1 MPGLPA
7 EAGRFQQPH
16 GCPIRLFNTPKR
28 IKGWIPA
35 FAGMTSKSIPMTT
48 TTHPPAGTPHADYA
62 GQPVVEIE
70 RDGVRYT
77 LLGTAHVSRASIEA
91 VNAAIGSGRF
101 DAVAVELDEQRHKAL
116 TNPDALA
123 QLDLVKV
130 IRERKVAPFA
140 ANLALAAYQRRLA
153 EQLGIEPG
161 AELKAA
167 ATGAAE
173 RGLPLQLID
182 RDVGITFRRILQGLR
197 WWDRMKLVGGVAAG
211 LFDREEVSED
221 DIERLKEG
229 DMLES
234 SFGEFARDTPSLYA
248 TLIDE
253 RDQYMAAKLRE
264 RGDGA
269 RHVLAVVGAG
279 HLKGM
284 ARYLADD
291 AREPSALTAELA
303 HVVAKRN
310 IPWISIVLMLLICGG
325 IAWGYFHGGRELGR
339 DLLLQWV
346 AWTAGLAGL
355 GALLARGHVLSVLA
369 AAISAPLKPFRPGLP
384 PGMFSALAEVHLR
397 KPAYPDFLA
406 LRDDAQTVAGWYR
419 NRVCRVVLVFLLSNI
434 GSAVGVWISGA
445 AILGKLL

>member
-1 MPGLPA
+1 MTDPSLPA
-7 EAGRFQQPH
+7 D
-16 GCPIRLFNTPKR
+16 TPLN
-28 IKGWIPA
+28 G
-35 FAGMTSKSIPMTT
+35 G
-48 TTHPPAGTPHADYA
+48 GYA

-70 RDGVRYT
+70 RDGVHYT
-77 LLGTAHVSRASIEA
+77 LLGTAHVSKASIEA
-91 VNAAIGSGRF
+91 VNAAIDSGRF

-167 ATGAAE
+167 ATEAVA
-173 RGLPLQLID
+173 RGLSMQLID
-182 RDVGITFRRILQGLR
+182 RDVGITFRRILQGLS
-197 WWDRMKLVGGVAAG
+197 WWDRAKLIGSVAGG
-211 LFDREEVSED
+211 LFASEEVSED

-234 SFGEFARDTPSLYA
+234 SFGEFARETPSLYA
-248 TLIDE
+248 SLIDE

-269 RHVLAVVGAG
+269 KHVLAVVGAG

-284 ARYLADD
+284 AKYLAEDPR
-291 AREPSALTAELA
+291 APESVTAGL
-303 HVVAKRN
+303 VQVAKKRN
-310 IPWISIVLMLLICGG
+310 IPWITLALMLLICGG
-325 IAWGYFHGGRELGR
+325 IGWGYFHGGRELGR
-339 DLLLQWV
+339 DLLLQWF
-346 AWTAGLAGL
+346 AWTGGLAAL
-355 GALLARGHVLSVLA
+355 GALLARGHVLSILA
-369 AAISAPLKPFRPGLP
+369 AAIAAPLKPFRPGLP

-406 LRDDAQTVAGWYR
+406 LRDDAQTLAGWYR
-419 NRVCRVVLVFLLSNI
+419 NRVCRVVLVFLLTNL
-434 GSAVGVWISGA
+434 GSMIGVWISGA
-445 AILGKLL
+445 SILGRLMH

>member
-1 MPGLPA
+1 MTDPSLPT
-7 EAGRFQQPH
+7 
-16 GCPIRLFNTPKR
+16 NT
-28 IKGWIPA
+28 G
-35 FAGMTSKSIPMTT
+35 
-48 TTHPPAGTPHADYA
+48 YA
-62 GQPVVEIE
+62 GQPVVEIG
-70 RDGVRYT
+70 RDGVHYT
-77 LLGTAHVSRASIEA
+77 LLGTAHVSKASIDA
-91 VNAAIGSGRF
+91 VNAAIDSGRF

-130 IRERKVAPFA
+130 IREKKVAPFA

-167 ATGAAE
+167 ATEAVA
-173 RGLPLQLID
+173 RGLSMQLID
-182 RDVGITFRRILQGLR
+182 RDVGITFRRILQGLS
-197 WWDRMKLVGGVAAG
+197 WWDRAKLISSVAAG
-211 LFDREEVSED
+211 LFASDDVSED

-234 SFGEFARDTPSLYA
+234 SFGEFARETPSLYA
-248 TLIDE
+248 SLIDE

-269 RHVLAVVGAG
+269 KHVLAVVGAG

-284 ARYLADD
+284 AKYLAEETR
-291 AREPSALTAELA
+291 APEALTAEL
-303 HVVAKRN
+303 VQVRQKRN
-310 IPWISIVLMLLICGG
+310 IPWITLTLMLLICGG
-325 IAWGYFHGGRELGR
+325 IVWGYFHGGRALGR

-346 AWTAGLAGL
+346 AWTGGLAAL
-355 GALLARGHVLSVLA
+355 GALLARGHVLSILA
-369 AAISAPLKPFRPGLP
+369 AGIAAPLKPFRPGLP

-406 LRDDAQTVAGWYR
+406 LRDDAQTLAGWYR
-419 NRVCRVVLVFLLSNI
+419 NRVCRVVLVFLLSNL

-445 AILGKLL
+445 SILGRLLH

>member
-1 MPGLPA
+1 MMDDALPA
-7 EAGRFQQPH
+7 APLQ
-16 GCPIRLFNTPKR
+16 I
-28 IKGWIPA
+28 
-35 FAGMTSKSIPMTT
+35 
-48 TTHPPAGTPHADYA
+48 A
-62 GQPVVEIE
+62 GQPVVDLT

-77 LLGTAHVSRASIEA
+77 LLGTAHVSQASIDA
-91 VNAAIGSGRF
+91 VQAAIDSGRF

-116 TNPDALA
+116 TNPEALA
-123 QLDLVKV
+123 QMDLVKV
-130 IRERKVAPFA
+130 IREKKVAPFA

-167 ATGAAE
+167 ATEAVA

-182 RDVGITFRRILQGLR
+182 RDVGITFRRILQGLS
-197 WWDRMKLVGGVAAG
+197 WWDRAKLMGGLAGG
-211 LFDREEVSED
+211 LFANDEVSAD

-253 RDQYMAAKLRE
+253 RDRYMAAKLRE

-269 RHVLAVVGAG
+269 KHVLAVVGAG

-284 ARYLADD
+284 AKYLAEETR
-291 AREPSALTAELA
+291 APGALTDELA
-303 HVVAKRN
+303 QVKARRN
-310 IPWISIVLMLLICGG
+310 IPWITMTLMLLIGGG
-325 IAWGYFHGGRELGR
+325 IVWGYFNGGRALGREL
-339 DLLLQWV
+339 LVQWV

-355 GALLARGHVLSVLA
+355 GALLARGHVLSILA

-406 LRDDAQTVAGWYR
+406 LRDDAQTLAGWYR
-419 NRVCRVVLVFLLSNI
+419 NRVCRVVLVFLFTNL
-434 GSAVGVWISGA
+434 GSMLGVWISGA
-445 AILGKLL
+445 AIARKLLG

>member
-1 MPGLPA
+1 MMDDALPA
-7 EAGRFQQPH
+7 APLQ
-16 GCPIRLFNTPKR
+16 I
-28 IKGWIPA
+28 
-35 FAGMTSKSIPMTT
+35 
-48 TTHPPAGTPHADYA
+48 A
-62 GQPVVEIE
+62 GQPVVELT

-77 LLGTAHVSRASIEA
+77 LLGTAHVSQASIDA
-91 VNAAIGSGRF
+91 VQAAIDSGRF

-130 IRERKVAPFA
+130 IREKKVAPFA

-167 ATGAAE
+167 ATEAVA

-182 RDVGITFRRILQGLR
+182 RDVGITFRRILQGLS
-197 WWDRMKLVGGVAAG
+197 WWDRAQLIGGVAGG

-253 RDQYMAAKLRE
+253 RDRYMAAKLRE

-269 RHVLAVVGAG
+269 KHVLAVVGAG

-284 ARYLADD
+284 AKYLAEETR
-291 AREPSALTAELA
+291 APGALTDELVQVKA
-303 HVVAKRN
+303 RRN
-310 IPWISIVLMLLICGG
+310 IPWITMTLMLLIGGG
-325 IAWGYFHGGRELGR
+325 IVWGYFNGGRALGREL
-339 DLLLQWV
+339 LVQWV
-346 AWTAGLAGL
+346 AWTASLAGL
-355 GALLARGHVLSVLA
+355 GALLARGHVLSILA

-406 LRDDAQTVAGWYR
+406 LRDDAQTLAGWYR
-419 NRVCRVVLVFLLSNI
+419 NRVCRVVLVFLFTNL
-434 GSAVGVWISGA
+434 GSMLGVWISGA
-445 AILGKLL
+445 AIARKLLG

>member
-1 MPGLPA
+1 MK
-7 EAGRFQQPH
+7 ESRF
-16 GCPIRLFNTPKR
+16 
-28 IKGWIPA
+28 
-35 FAGMTSKSIPMTT
+35 
-48 TTHPPAGTPHADYA
+48 AD
-62 GQPVVEIE
+62 QPVVELE
-70 RDGVRYT
+70 RDGVHYT
-77 LLGTAHVSRASIEA
+77 LLGTAHVSKTSIDA
-91 VNAAIGSGRF
+91 VLAAIDSGRF

-116 TNPDALA
+116 TKPEDLQ

-153 EQLGIEPG
+153 EQLDIEPG

-167 ATGAAE
+167 ATEAVA
-173 RGLPLQLID
+173 RGLHLQLID
-182 RDVGITFRRILQGLR
+182 RDVGITFRRILQGLS
-197 WWDRMKLVGGVAAG
+197 WWDRTKLIGGVAGG

-253 RDQYMAAKLRE
+253 RDRYMAAKLRE
-264 RGDGA
+264 RSDGA

-284 ARYLADD
+284 AKYLVEETRAP
-291 AREPSALTAELA
+291 EALTSELA
-303 HVVAKRN
+303 HVAKKRN
-310 IPWISIVLMLLICGG
+310 IPWITLVLMLLIGGG
-325 IAWGYFHGGRELGR
+325 IAWGYFNGGRDLGR
-339 DLLLQWV
+339 ELLLQWF

-355 GALLARGHVLSVLA
+355 GALLARGHILSILA

-406 LRDDAQTVAGWYR
+406 LRDDAQTLAGWYR
-419 NRVCRVVLVFLLSNI
+419 NRVCRVVLVFLFTNL
-434 GSAVGVWISGA
+434 GSMLGVWISGA
-445 AILGKLL
+445 AIARKLIG

>member
-1 MPGLPA
+1 MTDPSLPA
-7 EAGRFQQPH
+7 D
-16 GCPIRLFNTPKR
+16 TPLN
-28 IKGWIPA
+28 G
-35 FAGMTSKSIPMTT
+35 G
-48 TTHPPAGTPHADYA
+48 GYA
-62 GQPVVEIE
+62 GQPVIEVE
-70 RDGVRYT
+70 RDGVHYT
-77 LLGTAHVSRASIEA
+77 LLGTAHVSKASIDA
-91 VNAAIGSGRF
+91 VNAAIDSGRF
-101 DAVAVELDEQRHKAL
+101 DAVAVELDDQRHKAL
-116 TNPDALA
+116 TNQDALA

-130 IRERKVAPFA
+130 IREKKTAPFA

-167 ATGAAE
+167 ATEAVA
-173 RGLPLQLID
+173 RGLSMQLID
-182 RDVGITFRRILQGLR
+182 RDVGITFRRILQGLS
-197 WWDRMKLVGGVAAG
+197 WWDRAKLISSVAAG
-211 LFDREEVSED
+211 LFASDDVSED

-234 SFGEFARDTPSLYA
+234 SFGEFARETPSLYA
-248 TLIDE
+248 SLIDE

-269 RHVLAVVGAG
+269 KHVLAVVGAG

-284 ARYLADD
+284 AKYLAEETR
-291 AREPSALTAELA
+291 APEALTAEL
-303 HVVAKRN
+303 VQVKQKRN
-310 IPWISIVLMLLICGG
+310 IPWITLTLMLLICGG
-325 IAWGYFHGGRELGR
+325 IAWGYFHGGRALGR

-346 AWTAGLAGL
+346 VWTGGLAGL
-355 GALLARGHVLSVLA
+355 GALLARGHVLSILA

-406 LRDDAQTVAGWYR
+406 LRDDAQTLAGWYR
-419 NRVCRVVLVFLLSNI
+419 NRVCRVVLVFLLSNL

-445 AILGKLL
+445 SILGRLLH

>member
-1 MPGLPA
+1 MT
-7 EAGRFQQPH
+7 EAAAH
-16 GCPIRLFNTPKR
+16 DS
-28 IKGWIPA
+28 A
-35 FAGMTSKSIPMTT
+35 S
-48 TTHPPAGTPHADYA
+48 YA
-62 GQPVVEIE
+62 GQPVVELE
-70 RDGVRYT
+70 RDGVHYT

-91 VNAAIGSGRF
+91 VNAAIDSGRF

-116 TNPDALA
+116 TQPDALA

-130 IRERKVAPFA
+130 IREKKVAPFA

-167 ATGAAE
+167 ATEAVA
-173 RGLPLQLID
+173 RGLSLQLID
-182 RDVGITFRRILQGLR
+182 RDVGITFRRIMQGLS
-197 WWDRMKLVGGVAAG
+197 WWDRAKLIGSVAAG
-211 LFDREEVSED
+211 LFDREDVSEA

-234 SFGEFARDTPSLYA
+234 SFGEFARETPTLYA

-253 RDQYMAAKLRE
+253 RDRYMAARLRE

-269 RHVLAVVGAG
+269 KHVLAVVGAG

-284 ARYLADD
+284 AKYLAEEQR
-291 AREPSALTAELA
+291 APEALTAELA
-303 HVVAKRN
+303 HVRQKRN
-310 IPWISIVLMLLICGG
+310 IPWITLTLMLLICGG
-325 IAWGYFHGGRELGR
+325 IAWGYFHGGRALGR

-346 AWTAGLAGL
+346 AWTGGLAAL
-355 GALLARGHVLSVLA
+355 GALLARGHVLSILA
-369 AAISAPLKPFRPGLP
+369 AAVAAPLKPFRPGLP

-397 KPAYPDFLA
+397 KPAYLDFLA
-406 LRDDAQTVAGWYR
+406 LRDDAQTLAGWYR
-419 NRVCRVVLVFLLSNI
+419 NRVCRVVLVFLLTNI

-445 AILGKLL
+445 SILGRLLH

>member
-1 MPGLPA
+1 MT
-7 EAGRFQQPH
+7 EAATQDS
-16 GCPIRLFNTPKR
+16 
-28 IKGWIPA
+28 A
-35 FAGMTSKSIPMTT
+35 S
-48 TTHPPAGTPHADYA
+48 YA
-62 GQPVVEIE
+62 GQPVIELE
-70 RDGVRYT
+70 RDGVHYT
-77 LLGTAHVSRASIEA
+77 LLGTAHVSKASIDA
-91 VNAAIGSGRF
+91 VNAAIDSGRF

-130 IRERKVAPFA
+130 IREKKIAPFA

-167 ATGAAE
+167 ATEAVA
-173 RGLPLQLID
+173 RGLSLQLID
-182 RDVGITFRRILQGLR
+182 RDVGITFRRILQGLS
-197 WWDRMKLVGGVAAG
+197 WWDRAKLIGSVATG
-211 LFDREEVSED
+211 LFDREDVSED

-234 SFGEFARDTPSLYA
+234 SFGEFARETPTLYA
-248 TLIDE
+248 SLIDE

-269 RHVLAVVGAG
+269 KHVLAVVGAG

-284 ARYLADD
+284 AKYLAEETR
-291 AREPSALTAELA
+291 APEALTAEL
-303 HVVAKRN
+303 VQVKQKRN
-310 IPWISIVLMLLICGG
+310 IPWITLTLMVLICGG
-325 IAWGYFHGGRELGR
+325 IAWGYFHGGRALGR

-346 AWTAGLAGL
+346 AWTGGLAAL
-355 GALLARGHVLSVLA
+355 GALLARGHVLSILA
-369 AAISAPLKPFRPGLP
+369 AAIAAPLKPFRPGLP

-406 LRDDAQTVAGWYR
+406 LRDDAQTLAGWYR
-419 NRVCRVVLVFLLSNI
+419 NRVCRVVLVFLLSNL
-434 GSAVGVWISGA
+434 GSMIGVWISGA
-445 AILGKLL
+445 AIFGKLMH

>member
-1 MPGLPA
+1 MDDALPA
-7 EAGRFQQPH
+7 APLQ
-16 GCPIRLFNTPKR
+16 I
-28 IKGWIPA
+28 
-35 FAGMTSKSIPMTT
+35 
-48 TTHPPAGTPHADYA
+48 A
-62 GQPVVEIE
+62 GQPVVELT

-77 LLGTAHVSRASIEA
+77 LLGTAHVSQASIDA
-91 VNAAIGSGRF
+91 VQAAIDSGRF

-130 IRERKVAPFA
+130 IREKKVAPFA

-167 ATGAAE
+167 ATEAVA

-182 RDVGITFRRILQGLR
+182 RDVGITFRRILQGLS
-197 WWDRMKLVGGVAAG
+197 WWDRAKLMGGLAGG
-211 LFDREEVSED
+211 LFANDEVSAD

-253 RDQYMAAKLRE
+253 RDRYMAAKLRE

-269 RHVLAVVGAG
+269 KHVLAVVGAG

-284 ARYLADD
+284 AKYLAEETR
-291 AREPSALTAELA
+291 APGALTDELVQVKA
-303 HVVAKRN
+303 RRN
-310 IPWISIVLMLLICGG
+310 IPWITMTLMLLIGGG
-325 IAWGYFHGGRELGR
+325 IVWGYFNGGRALGREL
-339 DLLLQWV
+339 LVQWV
-346 AWTAGLAGL
+346 AWTASLAGL
-355 GALLARGHVLSVLA
+355 GALLARGHVLSILA

-406 LRDDAQTVAGWYR
+406 LRDDAQTLAGWYR
-419 NRVCRVVLVFLLSNI
+419 NRVCRVVLVFLFTNL
-434 GSAVGVWISGA
+434 GSMLGVWISGA
-445 AILGKLL
+445 AIASKLLG

>member
-1 MPGLPA
+1 MT
-7 EAGRFQQPH
+7 EAATQDS
-16 GCPIRLFNTPKR
+16 
-28 IKGWIPA
+28 A
-35 FAGMTSKSIPMTT
+35 S
-48 TTHPPAGTPHADYA
+48 YA
-62 GQPVVEIE
+62 GQPVVELE

-77 LLGTAHVSRASIEA
+77 LLGTAHVSKASIDA
-91 VNAAIGSGRF
+91 VNAAIDSGRF

-116 TNPDALA
+116 TQPDALA

-130 IRERKVAPFA
+130 IREKKVAPFA

-167 ATGAAE
+167 ATEAVA
-173 RGLPLQLID
+173 RGLSLQLID
-182 RDVGITFRRILQGLR
+182 RDVGITFRRILQSLS
-197 WWDRMKLVGGVAAG
+197 WWDRAKLIGSVVAG
-211 LFDREEVSED
+211 LFDREDVSEA

-234 SFGEFARDTPSLYA
+234 SFGEFARETPTLYA
-248 TLIDE
+248 SLIDE
-253 RDQYMAAKLRE
+253 RDRYMAAKLRE

-269 RHVLAVVGAG
+269 KHVLAVVGAG

-284 ARYLADD
+284 AKYLAEEQR
-291 AREPSALTAELA
+291 APQALTEEL
-303 HVVAKRN
+303 VQVRQKRN
-310 IPWISIVLMLLICGG
+310 IPWITLTLMVLICGG
-325 IAWGYFHGGRELGR
+325 IAWGYFHGGRDLGR

-346 AWTAGLAGL
+346 AWTGGLAAL
-355 GALLARGHVLSVLA
+355 GALLARGHVLSILA
-369 AAISAPLKPFRPGLP
+369 AAIAAPLKPFRPGLP

-406 LRDDAQTVAGWYR
+406 LRDDAQTLAGWYR

-434 GSAVGVWISGA
+434 GSAAGVWISGA
-445 AILGKLL
+445 SILGRLIH

>member
-1 MPGLPA
+1 MTDA
-7 EAGRFQQPH
+7 STDTQPLQ
-16 GCPIRLFNTPKR
+16 I
-28 IKGWIPA
+28 
-35 FAGMTSKSIPMTT
+35 
-48 TTHPPAGTPHADYA
+48 A
-62 GQPVVEIE
+62 GQPVVALD
-70 RDGVRYT
+70 RDGVHYT
-77 LLGTAHVSRASIEA
+77 LLGTAHVSKASIDA
-91 VNAAIGSGRF
+91 VLAAIDSGRF

-116 TNPDALA
+116 TQPDALA

-167 ATGAAE
+167 ATEAVA
-173 RGLPLQLID
+173 RNLHLQLID
-182 RDVGITFRRILQGLR
+182 RDVGITFRRILQGLS
-197 WWDRMKLVGGVAAG
+197 WWDRTKLIAG
-211 LFDREEVSED
+211 LGGGLFANDEVSED

-264 RGDGA
+264 RSDGA
-269 RHVLAVVGAG
+269 RNVLAVVGAG

-284 ARYLADD
+284 AKYLAEEQ
-291 AREPSALTAELA
+291 REPAALTTELA
-303 HVVAKRN
+303 HVRQKRN
-310 IPWISIVLMLLICGG
+310 IPWITIILMLLICGG
-325 IAWGYFHGGRELGR
+325 IAWGYFNGGRELGR
-339 DLLLQWV
+339 ELLLQWV
-346 AWTAGLAGL
+346 LWTGGLAGL
-355 GALLARGHVLSVLA
+355 GALLARGHVLSILA

-406 LRDDAQTVAGWYR
+406 LRDDAQTLAGWYR
-419 NRVCRVVLVFLLSNI
+419 NRVCRVVLVFLLTNL
-434 GSAVGVWISGA
+434 GSMLGVWISGA
-445 AILGKLL
+445 AIVRKLMG

>member
-1 MPGLPA
+1 VT
-7 EAGRFQQPH
+7 EAATQDS
-16 GCPIRLFNTPKR
+16 
-28 IKGWIPA
+28 A
-35 FAGMTSKSIPMTT
+35 S
-48 TTHPPAGTPHADYA
+48 YA
-62 GQPVVEIE
+62 GQPVVELE

-77 LLGTAHVSRASIEA
+77 LLGTAHVSKASIDA
-91 VNAAIGSGRF
+91 VNAAIDSGRF

-116 TNPDALA
+116 TQPDALA

-130 IRERKVAPFA
+130 IREKKVAPFA

-167 ATGAAE
+167 ATEAVA
-173 RGLPLQLID
+173 RGLSLQLID
-182 RDVGITFRRILQGLR
+182 RDVGITFRRILQGLS
-197 WWDRMKLVGGVAAG
+197 WWDRAKLIGSVAAG
-211 LFDREEVSED
+211 LFDREDVSEA

-234 SFGEFARDTPSLYA
+234 SFGEFARETPTLYA
-248 TLIDE
+248 SLIDE
-253 RDQYMAAKLRE
+253 RDRYMAAKLRE

-269 RHVLAVVGAG
+269 KHVLAVVGAG

-284 ARYLADD
+284 AKYLAEEQR
-291 AREPSALTAELA
+291 APQALTEEL
-303 HVVAKRN
+303 VQVRQKRN
-310 IPWISIVLMLLICGG
+310 IPWITLTLMVLICGG
-325 IAWGYFHGGRELGR
+325 IAWGYFHGGRDLGR

-346 AWTAGLAGL
+346 AWTGGLAAL
-355 GALLARGHVLSVLA
+355 GALLARGHVLSILA
-369 AAISAPLKPFRPGLP
+369 AAIAAPLKPFRPGLP

-406 LRDDAQTVAGWYR
+406 LRDDAQTLAGWYR

-445 AILGKLL
+445 SILGRLIH

>member
-1 MPGLPA
+1 MT
-7 EAGRFQQPH
+7 EAATQDS
-16 GCPIRLFNTPKR
+16 
-28 IKGWIPA
+28 A
-35 FAGMTSKSIPMTT
+35 S
-48 TTHPPAGTPHADYA
+48 YA
-62 GQPVVEIE
+62 GQPVIELE

-77 LLGTAHVSRASIEA
+77 LLGTAHVSKASIDA
-91 VNAAIGSGRF
+91 VNAAIDSGRF

-116 TNPDALA
+116 TQPDALA

-130 IRERKVAPFA
+130 IREKKVAPFA

-167 ATGAAE
+167 ATEAVA
-173 RGLPLQLID
+173 RGLSLQLID
-182 RDVGITFRRILQGLR
+182 RDVGITFRRILQGLS
-197 WWDRMKLVGGVAAG
+197 WWDRAKLIGSVAAG
-211 LFDREEVSED
+211 LFDREDVSEA

-234 SFGEFARDTPSLYA
+234 SFGEFARETPTLYA
-248 TLIDE
+248 SLIDE
-253 RDQYMAAKLRE
+253 RDRYMAAKLRE

-269 RHVLAVVGAG
+269 KHVLAVVGAG

-284 ARYLADD
+284 AKYLAEEQR
-291 AREPSALTAELA
+291 APQALTEEL
-303 HVVAKRN
+303 VQVRQKRN
-310 IPWISIVLMLLICGG
+310 IPWITLTLMMLICGG
-325 IAWGYFHGGRELGR
+325 IAWGYFHGGRDLGR

-346 AWTAGLAGL
+346 AWTGGLAAL
-355 GALLARGHVLSVLA
+355 GALLARGHVLSILA
-369 AAISAPLKPFRPGLP
+369 AAIAAPLKPFRPGLP

-406 LRDDAQTVAGWYR
+406 LRDDAQTLAGWYR

-445 AILGKLL
+445 SILGRLIH

>member
-1 MPGLPA
+1 MT
-7 EAGRFQQPH
+7 EAATQDS
-16 GCPIRLFNTPKR
+16 
-28 IKGWIPA
+28 A
-35 FAGMTSKSIPMTT
+35 S
-48 TTHPPAGTPHADYA
+48 YA
-62 GQPVVEIE
+62 GQPVVELE

-77 LLGTAHVSRASIEA
+77 LLGSAHVSKASIDA
-91 VNAAIGSGRF
+91 VYAAIDSGRF

-116 TNPDALA
+116 TQPDALA

-130 IRERKVAPFA
+130 IREKKVAPFA

-167 ATGAAE
+167 ATEAVA
-173 RGLPLQLID
+173 RGLSLQLID
-182 RDVGITFRRILQGLR
+182 RDVGITFRRILQSLS
-197 WWDRMKLVGGVAAG
+197 WWDRAKLIGSVVAG
-211 LFDREEVSED
+211 LFDREDVSEA

-234 SFGEFARDTPSLYA
+234 SFGEFARETPTLYA
-248 TLIDE
+248 SLIDE
-253 RDQYMAAKLRE
+253 RDRYMAAKLRE

-269 RHVLAVVGAG
+269 KHVLAVVGAG

-284 ARYLADD
+284 AKYLAEEQR
-291 AREPSALTAELA
+291 APQALTEEL
-303 HVVAKRN
+303 VQVRQKRN
-310 IPWISIVLMLLICGG
+310 IPWITLTLMVLICGG
-325 IAWGYFHGGRELGR
+325 IAWGYFHGGRDLGR

-346 AWTAGLAGL
+346 AWTGGLAAL
-355 GALLARGHVLSVLA
+355 GALLARGHVLSILA
-369 AAISAPLKPFRPGLP
+369 AAIAAPLKPFRPGLP

-406 LRDDAQTVAGWYR
+406 LRDDAQTLAGWYR

-434 GSAVGVWISGA
+434 GSAAGVWISGA
-445 AILGKLL
+445 SILGRLIH

>member
-1 MPGLPA
+1 MT
-7 EAGRFQQPH
+7 EA
-16 GCPIRLFNTPKR
+16 T
-28 IKGWIPA
+28 
-35 FAGMTSKSIPMTT
+35 
-48 TTHPPAGTPHADYA
+48 PPANAGFA
-62 GQPVVEIE
+62 GQPVIELE
-70 RDGVRYT
+70 RDGVHYT
-77 LLGTAHVSRASIEA
+77 LLGTAHVSKTSIDA
-91 VNAAIGSGRF
+91 VLAAIDSGRF

-116 TNPDALA
+116 TSPDTLA

-167 ATGAAE
+167 ATEAVA
-173 RGLPLQLID
+173 RGLHMQLID
-182 RDVGITFRRILQGLR
+182 RDVGITFRRILQGLS
-197 WWDRMKLVGGVAAG
+197 WWDRTKLIGSVAGG
-211 LFDREEVSED
+211 LFASEEVSED

-269 RHVLAVVGAG
+269 KHVLAVVGAG

-284 ARYLADD
+284 AKYLAEER
-291 AREPSALTAELA
+291 REPVELTEQLS
-303 HVVAKRN
+303 HVARKRN
-310 IPWISIVLMLLICGG
+310 IPWITITLMLLICGG
-325 IAWGYFHGGRELGR
+325 IAWGFARGGADLGK

-346 AWTAGLAGL
+346 AWTGGLAGL
-355 GALLARGHVLSVLA
+355 GALLARGHILSILA

-406 LRDDAQTVAGWYR
+406 LRDDAQTLKGWYR
-419 NRVCRVVLVFLLSNI
+419 NRVCRVVLVFLLTNL
-434 GSAVGVWISGA
+434 GSMIGVWISGA
-445 AILGKLL
+445 AIIGKLVH

>member
-1 MPGLPA
+1 MI
-7 EAGRFQQPH
+7 EAGAAGAADWTDQPH
-16 GCPIRLFNTPKR
+16 IEL
-28 IKGWIPA
+28 
-35 FAGMTSKSIPMTT
+35 
-48 TTHPPAGTPHADYA
+48 
-62 GQPVVEIE
+62 E

-77 LLGTAHVSRASIEA
+77 LLGTAHVSQSSIDA
-91 VNAAIGSGRF
+91 VRAAIDSGRF

-130 IRERKVAPFA
+130 IRERKIAPFA

-167 ATGAAE
+167 AVEAAA
-173 RGLPLQLID
+173 RGIPLQLID
-182 RDVGITFRRILQGLR
+182 RDVGITFRRILHGLR
-197 WWDRMKLVGGVAAG
+197 WWDRMKLVGGLAGG
-211 LFDREEVSED
+211 LFADDEVSSE

-234 SFGEFARDTPSLYA
+234 SFGEFAKDTPSLYA

-264 RGDGA
+264 RNDGA
-269 RHVLAVVGAG
+269 THVLAVVGAG

-284 ARYLADD
+284 ARYLADERR
-291 AREPSALTAELA
+291 APGQLTTELA
-303 HVVAKRN
+303 HVVHKRRV
-310 IPWISIVLMLLICGG
+310 PWITLGLMLLIGAG
-325 IAWGYFHGGRELGR
+325 IAWGYMRGGADLGQA
-339 DLLLQWV
+339 LLVQWV
-346 AWTAGLAGL
+346 AWTGGLAGL
-355 GALLARGHVLSVLA
+355 GALLAAGHPLSILA

-406 LRDDAQTVAGWYR
+406 LRDDAQTLRGWYK
-419 NRVCRVVLVFLLSNI
+419 NRVCRVVLVFMLTNL
-434 GSAVGVWISGA
+434 GSMIGVWISGA
-445 AILGKLL
+445 QIVRTLLG